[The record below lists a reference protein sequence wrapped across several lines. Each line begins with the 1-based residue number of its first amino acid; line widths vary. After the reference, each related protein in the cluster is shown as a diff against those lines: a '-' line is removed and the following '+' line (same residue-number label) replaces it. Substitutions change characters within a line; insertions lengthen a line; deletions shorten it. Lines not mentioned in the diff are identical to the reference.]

1 MRTLSIACAL
11 ALTWCVSAAMQSPP
25 GQATAAGTIGLQNP
39 PRPTPPDEPPSGEPQ
54 EQEQPTG
61 RGAGAGQLREPQPRP
76 YDRVITKDVKS
87 DDGVF
92 TVHRLRDRVYYE
104 IPKEQLG
111 KEFLWVTQIAKTT
124 LGQGYGGQAAGNRV
138 VKWVRRDNRIL
149 LKNVAYD
156 IVADPKLPIAKAVDA
171 ANYDSIIMAFNVEA
185 FGKNDSAVI
194 DATRL
199 FTTDIPEFSVGQRI
213 GGGTFDTTRAFV
225 EHTASFPTNIEVERR
240 RRSSIAR
247 VARAA
252 AAAPRRR
259 PARRPAA
266 GAALRRCAPAAPAS

>member
-1 MRTLSIACAL
+1 MRKVWSSVFVALLLACAVPT
-11 ALTWCVSAAMQSPP
+11 AQRQQP
-25 GQATAAGTIGLQNP
+25 GQP
-39 PRPTPPDEPPSGEPQ
+39 PPDDPQ
-54 EQEQPTG
+54 EQEQTVG
-61 RGAGAGQLREPQPRP
+61 RGGAQAREPQPRP
-76 YDRVITKDVKS
+76 YDRVITRDAKS

-92 TVHRLRDRVYYE
+92 TVHRIRDRIYYE

-171 ANYDSIIMAFNVEA
+171 ANYDSIVMAFNVEA

-194 DATRL
+194 DVTRL
-199 FTTDIPEFSVGQRI
+199 FTSDVPEFSVGQRI

-225 EHTASFPTNIEVERR
+225 EHTASFPTNIEVEATQTFVNHAGGGAGVGRGP
-240 RRSSIAR
+240 
-247 VARAA
+247 
-252 AAAPRRR
+252 APT
-259 PARRPAA
+259 P
-266 GAALRRCAPAAPAS
+266 S